1 MIIPGNQDVCCPWE
15 GRDTGL
21 QGQFGFLVMRHVVFV
36 WEVMELVAVMR
47 SDLFQFLVAVVLSIR
62 RGRWLV

>member
-36 WEVMELVAVMR
+36 WEVVELVAVMR
-47 SDLFQFLVAVVLSIR
+47 SDLFQFLVAIVLSIR